1 MSKRKNEE
9 SEIPIYS
16 SPVKQ
21 QCVANDVRETEK
33 ILRELS
39 LLFPEEKFLKRVPR
53 VVMKHMIYS
62 RISNRTVV
70 DKEIV
75 NHYSIQNLLNILLVL
90 IIAWCIY
97 FTGRINSKWSH

>member
-9 SEIPIYS
+9 SEIVIYS

-75 NHYSIQNLLNILLVL
+75 KLFNIKFSKVLLILITVVYLF
-90 IIAWCIY
+90 Y
-97 FTGRINSKWSH
+97 RMS